1 MRFFTQSF
9 LYDDPWPIVSLAF
22 FLRYP
27 NPYAGHVLSCDVVSR
42 ELTAAGTLR
51 TTRLILK
58 RGALPGW
65 ARKLISRAESWVIEE
80 SEVDPYGQ
88 VVRCQTRNL
97 DHVKVMRVEETQTFR
112 QLPSGKT
119 LQVTEASIVSRFG
132 WGLTKQIESHGLAR
146 FKRNVQRSREGVSV
160 ILDLIRQARMQMALG
175 NGSFAAYLSADS
187 SFRFTVPAHSFDDES
202 ELPAPLQDTPRHIS
216 LPGN

>member
-42 ELTAAGTLR
+42 ELTPTGTLR

-58 RGALPGW
+58 HGALPQW
-65 ARKLISRAESWVIEE
+65 ARKLISRAESWVVEE

-88 VVRCQTRNL
+88 VVRCTTRNL

-112 QLPSGKT
+112 QLDTGKT

-132 WGLTKQIESHGLAR
+132 WGLTKQIESHGIAR

-160 ILDLIRQARMQMALG
+160 ILDLIRQARLQMGLSR
-175 NGSFAAYLSADS
+175 GSISAYVGSDSA
-187 SFRFTVPAHSFDDES
+187 FRYTMPTRSFDE
-202 ELPAPLQDTPRHIS
+202 DTI
-216 LPGN
+216 